1 MDFPLLEIDWTN
13 PLPDE
18 RIIFKRRIIEIFS
31 QRIAILIFFG
41 LLLIVMAFYTKIYV
55 LIALPNLLF
64 LICFPLFINPWDVIL
79 SDKRLILRKRYWLS
93 GRLSTIKSVNLY
105 HVESQRFSP
114 RLKIIP
120 ITIGFFVIESF
131 SLVLVEYAF
140 TRTPPLPLIIEVII
154 LVGKIVGLG
163 KPVEENIKGL
173 VELIYLPFLPVA
185 LFVGATTLIIG
196 LILII
201 LGLPYRT
208 SFYLSIQSGHTISI
222 NAGVPK
228 KLTTLIFSV
237 CRAQRV
243 QTKPQFWHLN
253 IPLLEDEE
261 VKTTAKIALVD
272 HKTQL
277 IGVLSLYFILSSIN
291 HFVEA
296 LYELNWAS
304 LFILSIYLIN
314 ILIIAL
320 ALRFAKRYRQ
330 IVVTDE
336 RMIFEDE
343 YSSASGLWG
352 KRLYQYADL
361 PHNFIQGFQVSNFT
375 TISIFA
381 ILGSILIFFLGITLS
396 TIANHFSF
404 FFASLIVILLYLV
417 YNYKIYTSFRIT
429 TVGGK
434 KVEFKYQIP
443 VLWKNLSRKIE
454 YGNRIYNFL
463 FYNVLH
469 EKKIA
474 EICNLTRNIT
484 NPIQIISTK
493 GKQKLSAEAFLPKTE
508 KILEKWERVN
518 PVPFLKGSLVLG
530 SILSIICLVMLLDII
545 SPLYRGLFIV
555 FGLSLIIFIFGR
567 SLLIYSRTL
576 ILTNRRL
583 FYILELQPRTL
594 AILFGRLPEW
604 TIVETLKEYVEVAKI
619 GFHLPVDFVRSIVK
633 DISILVICFIVI
645 YNRGSMVTYLPYNI
659 SEFLIF
665 LTCSLIIVFLM
676 VFIRD
681 VAYSLP
687 RYSLIIQLRYGL
699 IDVPYIYRFR
709 GLNVLMSHER
719 VSV

>member
-1 MDFPLLEIDWTN
+1 MDFPLLEIEWTN

-31 QRIAILIFFG
+31 QRIAILGFFA
-41 LLLIVMAFYTKIYV
+41 LLLIAIAFFTKIYI
-55 LIALPNLLF
+55 LIVLPNLLF
-64 LICFPLFINPWDVIL
+64 VICFPLFINPWDVIL

-93 GRLSTIKSVNLY
+93 GRLSTIRSVNLY

-120 ITIGFFVIESF
+120 ITIGFFIIESF
-131 SLVLVEYAF
+131 SLVLVEYAL
-140 TRTPPLPLIIEVII
+140 TRTPPLPLIIEIII
-154 LVGKIVGLG
+154 LIGKIIGLG
-163 KPVEENIKGL
+163 RPVEENIRT
-173 VELIYLPFLPVA
+173 LIEIVYLPFLPVA
-185 LFVGATTLIIG
+185 LFVGASSLIIG

-243 QTKPQFWHLN
+243 QTKPQFWQLN

-261 VKTTAKIALVD
+261 VKTSAKVALID
-272 HKTQL
+272 HKTQF
-277 IGVLSLYFILSSIN
+277 IGVLSLYFILSSLN
-291 HFVEA
+291 HFIGA
-296 LYELNWAS
+296 LYESNWAS
-304 LFILSIYLIN
+304 LIAISIYLIN

-330 IVVTDE
+330 IVVTNE

-361 PHNFIQGFQVSNFT
+361 PHKFIQGFQVSNFT

-381 ILGSILIFFLGITLS
+381 ILGSILIFFLGINLS
-396 TIANHFSF
+396 TMMNHFSF
-404 FFASLIVILLYLV
+404 FFVSLIVILLYLIFS
-417 YNYKIYTSFRIT
+417 YKIHTSFRIT

-434 KVEFKYQIP
+434 KIEFTYQIP
-443 VLWKNLSRKIE
+443 VIWKNLSQKIE

-484 NPIQIISTK
+484 NPIQLMSSK
-493 GKQKLSAEAFLPKTE
+493 GKQTLAINAFLPKTE
-508 KILEKWERVN
+508 KILEKWEKVN

-530 SILSIICLVMLLDII
+530 FILSVICLIILLDII
-545 SPLYRGLFIV
+545 NPLYKGLFILI
-555 FGLSLIIFIFGR
+555 GLCLILTIFGR
-567 SLLIYSRTL
+567 SLLIFSRTL
-576 ILTNRRL
+576 VITNKRL
-583 FYILELQPRTL
+583 FYIFELQPRTL

-604 TIVETLKEYVEVAKI
+604 TIIETLKEYVEVAKI
-619 GFHLPVDFVRSIVK
+619 GFHFPVKFLRSIFK
-633 DISILVICFIVI
+633 DLSILIFCFIVI
-645 YNRGSMVTYLPYNI
+645 YNRESMKTYLSVEI
-659 SEFLIF
+659 SEILLFLIA
-665 LTCSLIIVFLM
+665 LLVIMYLM
-676 VFIRD
+676 LGIRD
-681 VAYSLP
+681 IVYSLP
-687 RYSLIIQLRYGL
+687 RYSLLIQLRYGL
-699 IDVPYIYRFR
+699 IDIPYIYHFQ
-709 GLNVLMSHER
+709 GLNVLMIHER